1 MPTKTTNEW
10 WGTAIQKQMLAKL
23 HAQAR
28 SLWGREESEAIL
40 RLQAGKMFDIHELHR
55 LWPDELSRLL
65 NWLNEEQIAFN
76 DLLNEASPEEIRSG

>member
-1 MPTKTTNEW
+1 
-10 WGTAIQKQMLAKL
+10 
-23 HAQAR
+23 
-28 SLWGREESEAIL
+28 
-40 RLQAGKMFDIHELHR
+40 MFDIHELHR